1 MDGADFSSSR
11 DQLTD
16 SFLFGKL
23 SVVNVLSLTEA
34 ADRIGVSQRQVR
46 NLAAGGD
53 ITLIARG
60 VVDADSVSTF
70 LRDRGVVARR
80 VWNEET
86 AWAAI
91 GLLAGIDVSWLGAS
105 QTSRLRKQV
114 SGMDAA
120 ELTSRMRNRATTN
133 RFEGHRSVVGKV
145 AEELVR
151 GSALIGDL
159 AVERGVDGYLD
170 EDRLAD
176 LVDRFR
182 LRAASG
188 GTITVRGTHHL
199 DRAQEIASRDAE
211 LLAAVDL
218 ATSVDARER
227 EAALT
232 VIITRV
238 AAL

>member
-1 MDGADFSSSR
+1 VDVIS
-11 DQLTD
+11 
-16 SFLFGKL
+16 L
-23 SVVNVLSLTEA
+23 SEA

-53 ITLIARG
+53 IALIARG

-70 LRDRGVVARR
+70 LRDRGLIARR

-91 GLLAGIDVSWLGAS
+91 GLLAGIDVTLLGAS
-105 QTSRLRKQV
+105 QASRLRKQV
-114 SGMDAA
+114 SGMEAA
-120 ELTSRMRNRATTN
+120 ELTSRMRNRATTH
-133 RFEGHRSVVGKV
+133 RFDGHRSVVGKV
-145 AEELVR
+145 AQELVR

-159 AVERGVDGYLD
+159 TVERGVDGYLD

-182 LRAASG
+182 LRATSR
-188 GTITVRGTHHL
+188 GTITVRGTRHL
-199 DRAQEIASRDAE
+199 VKAQEIAIRNAE
-211 LLAAVDL
+211 LLSAVDL

-227 EAALT
+227 EAALA
-232 VIITRV
+232 VITARV
-238 AAL
+238 AEL